1 MAIARVEQVTDHDH
15 DWVQELTAIKR
26 QFQLLFFIPRRQTVV
41 LSMRQGFWYSL
52 WSPPYLLPK
61 RSLSHKNVE
70 STKQWF
76 RLIKHIRRETALS
89 RGIGFCFSSRHG
101 PSDVSLRHL
110 GWRLDLLE
118 DCKLIW
124 KRTTC
129 HGRPKNSTFYS
140 IAEVSDERTSTMFSL
155 YKCIVKLRTTKAKR
169 IVVVLTYA

>member
-118 DCKLIW
+118 DWQIDLETHHMSWAAKEFDILF
-124 KRTTC
+124 
-129 HGRPKNSTFYS
+129 NSRS
-140 IAEVSDERTSTMFSL
+140 ERWANK
-155 YKCIVKLRTTKAKR
+155 YNV
-169 IVVVLTYA
+169 